1 MRRQPLVFRLTS
13 ACPSGER
20 HGWPFTGLDLPHAA
34 INRSLLAIRP
44 RFPARRRLQAQS
56 GESIEAYVI
65 AARQPGRGACIE
77 GRSSLGVGLAAPPYS
92 FSSK

>member
-1 MRRQPLVFRLTS
+1 
-13 ACPSGER
+13 
-20 HGWPFTGLDLPHAA
+20 
-34 INRSLLAIRP
+34 
-44 RFPARRRLQAQS
+44 LQAQS

-77 GRSSLGVGLAAPPYS
+77 VRSSSGVGLAAPPYS

>member
-13 ACPSGER
+13 ACPSGKR

-34 INRSLLAIRP
+34 IDRSLLAIRP

-56 GESIEAYVI
+56 GESGYVI

-77 GRSSLGVGLAAPPYS
+77 VRSSSGVGLAAPPYS